1 MIENTPHLL
10 SMQTVPQYPPGGA
23 RTTGRVCISSDP
35 PASYIYV
42 DGIIATD
49 PRTGESV
56 KTGRCFEVVEGRR
69 DFTIRSEGQDDY
81 SFYLDVYPGRTVNRF
96 VRMKS
101 GKPGKIV
108 PFGLGLYI
116 LSKIFL

>member
-1 MIENTPHLL
+1 MLENRPYLM
-10 SMQTVPQYPPGGA
+10 SMQTKYPSGGA

-35 PASYIYV
+35 SDAYIYV
-42 DGIIATD
+42 DGIITTD
-49 PRTGESV
+49 TRSGEAV

-69 DFTIRSEGQDDY
+69 DFTVRSEGYDDY

-96 VRMKS
+96 VRLKS

-108 PFGLGLYI
+108 PFGLGIYI
-116 LSKIFL
+116 LSKIL

>member
-1 MIENTPHLL
+1 MLENKPNLL
-10 SMQTVPQYPPGGA
+10 SMQTVPQYPKGGA
-23 RTTGRVCISSDP
+23 RTTGRVCISTDPSD
-35 PASYIYV
+35 AYIYV

-56 KTGRCFEVVEGRR
+56 KTGRCMEVVEGRR
-69 DFTIRSEGQDDY
+69 DFTVRSEGYDDY

-96 VRMKS
+96 VRLKS

-116 LSKIFL
+116 LSKMLI